1 MITNQVCFVY
11 VLYTLQWKLM
21 VATFCEMDTSVK
33 DRVYSCCKEQGS
45 AQLKCFQEDA
55 PNASYLPTEELP
67 VSPIP
72 VESSFSFSPDT
83 CLSNAPLRCTEAVPC
98 IMNLLISGD
107 VKFFYCFF
115 SEYLGLETVLI
126 FFVVT

>member
-11 VLYTLQWKLM
+11 VLCILQWKQM

-45 AQLKCFQEDA
+45 AKLKCFQEDA

-72 VESSFSFSPDT
+72 VESSFSFNPDT
-83 CLSNAPLRCTEAVPC
+83 CLRNAPQRCTKAVLC
-98 IMNLLISGD
+98 IMNMLIRVD
-107 VKFFYCFF
+107 VYFYCVYTLF
-115 SEYLGLETVLI
+115 TDI
-126 FFVVT
+126 KQC